1 MGYSKLHILAL
12 QMYEMYIQM
21 YESVLLRVIK
31 HLNMEVNLH
40 SIYGATVML
49 ESYPYSC
56 IRVVDFSSLTYFI
69 SVLNIICLSERFR
82 LIYVSFEFW
91 VWCEKQV
98 KGIHAPT
105 YSPNS

>member
-40 SIYGATVML
+40 SICGATVML

-56 IRVVDFSSLTYFI
+56 
-69 SVLNIICLSERFR
+69 E
-82 LIYVSFEFW
+82 
-91 VWCEKQV
+91 
-98 KGIHAPT
+98 
-105 YSPNS
+105 

>member
-12 QMYEMYIQM
+12 QMYEMYIQT

-40 SIYGATVML
+40 SICGATVML

-56 IRVVDFSSLTYFI
+56 IRVVDFSSFTYFI

-82 LIYVSFEFW
+82 LIYVF
-91 VWCEKQV
+91 
-98 KGIHAPT
+98 
-105 YSPNS
+105 